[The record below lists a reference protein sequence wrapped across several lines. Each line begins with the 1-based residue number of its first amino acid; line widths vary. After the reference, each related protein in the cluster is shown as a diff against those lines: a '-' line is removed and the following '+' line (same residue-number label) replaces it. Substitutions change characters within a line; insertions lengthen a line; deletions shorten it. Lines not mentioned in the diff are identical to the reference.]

1 MAMKILVINDDG
13 ITSEGIEILAEFA
26 KTLGEVTV
34 VAPLKEQSG
43 KSHSIDYRNT
53 IKIGKYDFLEGVDAY
68 YVNST
73 PADCARFAVMGL
85 KKDYDLV
92 LTGINKGFNLGNDIL
107 YSGTASSAFEM
118 VARGCKAIAF
128 STVYDTFSTAKKW
141 LKPIYD
147 YVVKNDLLSVCDVYN
162 VNIPSEPIGIKI
174 TRKSGFYYK
183 ERFEIA
189 ENGEY
194 FQTTDFEHFHG
205 NDLSV
210 DVDACMNGYVSI
222 TPMTIDRT
230 NTEAFLKL
238 VSLNDEKNRL
248 E

>member
-1 MAMKILVINDDG
+1 MAMRILIINDDG
-13 ITSEGIEILAEFA
+13 IKSEGIKILAEFA
-26 KTLGEVTV
+26 KNLGEVTL
-34 VAPLKEQSG
+34 VAPLEEQSG

-53 IKIGKYDFLEGVDAY
+53 IKIGKYDFMEGVDAY

-118 VARGCKAIAF
+118 VARGYKAIAF
-128 STVYDTFSTAKKW
+128 STVYDSYETAKNW
-141 LKPIYD
+141 LKPVYD
-147 YVVKNDLLSVCDVYN
+147 FVVKNDLLSVNDVYN
-162 VNIPSEPIGIKI
+162 VNIPLNPKGIKI
-174 TRKSGFYYK
+174 TRKAGFYYK

-194 FQTTDFEHFHG
+194 FQTTDFAPIHG

-222 TPMTIDRT
+222 TPLTIDRT
-230 NTEAFLKL
+230 DLQAFSKL
-238 VSLNDEKNRL
+238 VKLNDEN
-248 E
+248 